1 MRRSIVFVLAL
12 LFALSAQPA
21 AASKKDEKDLSKRLA
36 QTNAVV
42 ERLANET
49 ADLELNYAWE
59 IDERDRLMLR
69 RRFVEGREFY
79 YELGDYRGA
88 AEIFYSII
96 NHPLAETLPNH
107 TQAIFYLAE
116 SLFQSKY
123 YPAARGQYE
132 RIVNLGASD
141 FYVMSMT
148 RLIEMAVQNSDW
160 AEADRL
166 YSILIANSDKEEDGS
181 LGRYIMGKGYGQR
194 EEYAKAIEVFDSI
207 PETGAYYATAQ
218 YYGAVLLLKQNNY
231 REAVNRLRRLKKYL
245 KEDVPNR
252 DKLFALTHL
261 ALGRIYYEMNDFP
274 QAMANYY
281 AVPPDSADYPD
292 SLYESIWVFITRND
306 YLLETIEGQRRDYEE
321 MMRNYVD
328 FHDTLEFQRDRE
340 SVEPLLADADQLDAE
355 LAEMKQLFDEID
367 KSLIR
372 LQEEAILS
380 FDKFM
385 KNAPNHPLLPEAELL
400 VGNIYSQAEDFEKAE
415 QWFLKLKAK
424 YDDFYATIRTARA
437 NLSPESYIEMVTTA
451 SYALAEGA
459 PANES
464 GLQGIPADVAF
475 WLAANKDVQQ
485 IFGLYDEVTKERES
499 IMAMREIIGDIEAKL
514 QEMDTG
520 TEYPI
525 LREAN
530 RRRLA
535 ALDEIQ
541 AVQVD
546 LLNYRNEVTEPEEEF
561 DPNQTEEEK
570 AAKEKK
576 KEIESK
582 YSGEFRG
589 NVFAHLQNDE
599 ASLIDLQGRL
609 MALGP
614 QIDAKRDERLSY
626 FREELAN
633 LRSPLEDYSQ
643 SVDSLM
649 STSGG
654 TLVQIS
660 AEVLT
665 NIESRTE
672 EYAQKADLG
681 VIDVAWRSTR
691 GSAREIRKINQ
702 EMDDEI
708 RRMRRHKHQEEMDRI
723 KAEKKA
729 KEEAAAQKEQEGF
742 AGEGAPGEDVPPE
755 EPTGEP
761 SADETSGGDTT
772 EGEP

>member
-1 MRRSIVFVLAL
+1 MRRFIVFALAL
-12 LFALSAQPA
+12 FVSLSAWPA
-21 AASKKDEKDLSKRLA
+21 AAKKKDEAELSKQLTRTGA
-36 QTNAVV
+36 AV

-96 NHPLAETLPNH
+96 NHPLASTLPNH
-107 TQAIFYLAE
+107 AQAIFYLAE
-116 SLFQSKY
+116 SLFHSKY
-123 YPAARGQYE
+123 FLAARSQYQ
-132 RIVNLGASD
+132 RIVEFGASD
-141 FYVMSMT
+141 YYVMSMT
-148 RLIEMAVQNSDW
+148 RLIEMAVQQSDW
-160 AEADRL
+160 VEAERL
-166 YSILIANSDKEEDGS
+166 YSVLIANSDKEEDGS

-194 EEYAKAIEVFDSI
+194 GEYAKAVEVFDSI

-218 YYGAVLLLKQNNY
+218 YYAAVLFLKENNY
-231 REAVNRLRRLKKYL
+231 RESVNRLRRLKKFL

-261 ALGRIYYEMNDFP
+261 ALGRIHYEMNDFP

-281 AVPPDSADYPD
+281 AVPPESVDYPD

-306 YLLETIEGQRRDYEE
+306 YLLETIEKQRSDYEE
-321 MMRNYVD
+321 LIRNYVD

-340 SVEPLLADADQLDAE
+340 SVEPLLADADLLDQE

-380 FDKFM
+380 FDKFL

-415 QWFLKLKAK
+415 RWFLKLKAK
-424 YDDFYATIRTARA
+424 YNDFYASIRAARG
-437 NLSPESYIEMVTTA
+437 NLTPGGYIELVGAA
-451 SYALAEGA
+451 SYALADGV
-459 PANES
+459 PPNES
-464 GLQGIPADVAF
+464 SLQGIPAETAY
-475 WLAANKDVQQ
+475 WLAINQDVQK
-485 IFGLYDEVTKERES
+485 IFALYDQVTKERES
-499 IMAMREIIGDIEAKL
+499 VLSMREMIGDIEEKL
-514 QEMDTG
+514 REMETG
-520 TEYPI
+520 SDYPI

-530 RRRLA
+530 RKRLA

-541 AVQVD
+541 ALQVD
-546 LLNYRNEVTEPEEEF
+546 LLNYRNEVTEPDEEYVEGQS
-561 DPNQTEEEK
+561 DPDK
-570 AAKEKK
+570 AAVIKKEKK
-576 KEIESK
+576 
-582 YSGEFRG
+582 YSDEYR
-589 NVFAHLQNDE
+589 NAVLLSLQNGE
-599 ASLIDLQGRL
+599 TSLVDLQGRL

-614 QIDAKRDERLSY
+614 QIDAKRDERLAF
-626 FREELAN
+626 FREELAR
-633 LRSPLEDYSQ
+633 LRSPLDDYSQ
-643 SVDSLM
+643 SVDALM

-654 TLVQIS
+654 TLVQVS
-660 AEVLT
+660 SEVLS
-665 NIESRTE
+665 NIERRTE
-672 EYAQKADLG
+672 EYAQKADVG

-708 RRMRRHKHQEEMDRI
+708 RRMRRQKQQEEMDRI
-723 KAEKKA
+723 KAEEQA
-729 KEEAAAQKEQEGF
+729 KEEAAA
-742 AGEGAPGEDVPPE
+742 AAPEGADSEEAPAELPPE
-755 EPTGEP
+755 EEAP
-761 SADETSGGDTT
+761 